1 MNKQISECL
10 SNYRKFYD
18 ILVIIV
24 DKLLDEKS
32 KFIFK
37 FFQDISTQKKKTT
50 FHIIF
55 NKEGIT

>member
-10 SNYRKFYD
+10 SNYHKFYD

-37 FFQDISTQKKKTT
+37 FFQDISIQK
-50 FHIIF
+50 I
-55 NKEGIT
+55 NKLSYYF